1 MSENFKP
8 CIQISG
14 VIISPSLR
22 LTLFADAGGILMT
35 RRIHHGNHRWQED
48 REQYVVWTSR
58 GQSSNTHD
66 FSFVLQSLLL
76 PAGQLGVQFYLVKN
90 SLVHCTAHRDAGYR
104 SGTDELIELTYK
116 DLPTKGRD
124 GLNIYKT
131 HTDRVTA
138 RSNRSGT
145 NEHIEP
151 TDWLTAKSNKSG
163 TDEHPVK
170 PRCGQFPSGLSH
182 AVSLRLFAEA
192 TGASPLPNMVLVSN
206 TS

>member
-1 MSENFKP
+1 MA
-8 CIQISG
+8 
-14 VIISPSLR
+14 
-22 LTLFADAGGILMT
+22 TTDD
-35 RRIHHGNHRWQED
+35 RRIENNMWFEHR
-48 REQYVVWTSR
+48 VVKAV
-58 GQSSNTHD
+58 THMT
-66 FSFVLQSLLL
+66 FLLYWNL
-76 PAGQLGVQFYLVKN
+76 CYFQLVNLVYN
-90 SLVHCTAHRDAGYR
+90 FTLWRTHTDAGYR
-104 SGTDELIELTYK
+104 SGADELIELTYK